1 MNNTTVIG
9 IDLAKDV
16 FQLCGLSQT
25 RKVQFNQAVRRNKL
39 LNTLLC
45 YPGTL
50 LAMEACCTSH
60 YWARRFRRHGFEVV
74 LVPAQLVK
82 GFSRGNKTDA
92 KDALAI
98 AEAALRPDYHPV
110 PVKTLEQQDYQAL
123 LRYRARQ
130 KELSVSASNQA
141 RGLLAEYGVILPR
154 SGAAFRRRVPEIL
167 EDGDN
172 GLTPVSRATIHA
184 LYQEYLQ
191 CLERVAEQDKA
202 LKQIIREHPLLSQLI
217 RLRGVG
223 PVTAVALYASVG
235 KGEQFANARQLAAWI
250 GLVPRQHG
258 TGGRVR
264 LGAISK
270 RGNRYLRELL
280 VHGARAVM
288 QWAREKL
295 DRLSDWVRQLA
306 ERRGKHKTIVAIANK
321 TARMVW
327 VLLNRGIANVPGH
340 YLKAA

>member
-1 MNNTTVIG
+1 
-9 IDLAKDV
+9 
-16 FQLCGLSQT
+16 
-25 RKVQFNQAVRRNKL
+25 
-39 LNTLLC
+39 
-45 YPGTL
+45 
-50 LAMEACCTSH
+50 
-60 YWARRFRRHGFEVV
+60 
-74 LVPAQLVK
+74 
-82 GFSRGNKTDA
+82 
-92 KDALAI
+92 
-98 AEAALRPDYHPV
+98 
-110 PVKTLEQQDYQAL
+110 
-123 LRYRARQ
+123 
-130 KELSVSASNQA
+130 
-141 RGLLAEYGVILPR
+141 
-154 SGAAFRRRVPEIL
+154 
-167 EDGDN
+167 
-172 GLTPVSRATIHA
+172 VSRATIHA

-191 CLERVAEQDKA
+191 CLERVTEQDKT

-258 TGGRVR
+258 TGGRIR

-288 QWAREKL
+288 QWAKEKL
-295 DRLSDWVRQLA
+295 DGLSGWVRQLA

-327 VLLNRGIANVPGH
+327 VLLNRGIANVPAH